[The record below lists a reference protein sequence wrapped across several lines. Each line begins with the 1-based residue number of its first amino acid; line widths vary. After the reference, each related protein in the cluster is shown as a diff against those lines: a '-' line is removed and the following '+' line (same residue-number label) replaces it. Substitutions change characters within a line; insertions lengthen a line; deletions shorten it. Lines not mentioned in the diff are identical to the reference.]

1 MTMTVPIHPDELDE
15 IIHQKVRLAIV
26 SALAARDEMSF
37 GELKELTGATDGN
50 LSVHLR
56 VLEDADYLNMS
67 KGFIG
72 RRPRTSYCLAE
83 TGRNAFKAYLA
94 TLAKLVGDSEAKV

>member
-1 MTMTVPIHPDELDE
+1 MTGPIHPDELDE
-15 IIHQKVRLAIV
+15 LIHQKVRLAIV
-26 SALAARDEMSF
+26 SALAARDETSF

-72 RRPRTSYCLAE
+72 RRPRTSYCLTE
-83 TGRNAFKAYLA
+83 TGRSAFKAYLA